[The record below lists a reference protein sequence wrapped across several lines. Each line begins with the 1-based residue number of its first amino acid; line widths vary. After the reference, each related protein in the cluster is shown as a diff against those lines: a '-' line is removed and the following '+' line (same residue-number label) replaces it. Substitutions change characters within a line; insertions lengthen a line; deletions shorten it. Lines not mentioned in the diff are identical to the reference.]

1 MRCLREEDGS
11 KRQTFGTPRHRFGE
25 RRYQRRAFGN
35 AAKALRPPVQP
46 VPSAKRL
53 ANLHL
58 HPPGC
63 SSLILLP
70 NVGERAPFRVVFAK
84 GSATGTLFGS
94 LPNTRRPRANCQTF
108 GASSQE

>member
-1 MRCLREEDGS
+1 MRCLKEEDGS

-25 RRYQRRAFGN
+25 RRFQRRAFGN

-58 HPPGC
+58 RPPGC
-63 SSLILLP
+63 SSLMLLP
-70 NVGERAPFRVVFAK
+70 NVWRAR
-84 GSATGTLFGS
+84 S
-94 LPNTRRPRANCQTF
+94 LPCRLREGLSDRHPVRKPSEHKAAACQLPNVWV
-108 GASSQE
+108 